1 MTTEIENTPLL
12 KMENIHKWY
21 GKVHALQGVDIELHA
36 GQALG
41 IIGDNGAGKSTL
53 IKILVGLIPKNKG
66 TIYWKG
72 NEVEITSI
80 DDSRKIG
87 IEAVYQ
93 DQAVVDCLSVSKNV
107 FLGRELTKK
116 VGPFRFL
123 DTQRM
128 RKQTE
133 ELTQKLSLDIATVDQ
148 EVRFCSGGERQGVAI
163 ARAMYY
169 EAALTILDE
178 PITALS
184 LKGTKQV
191 LEFVTHLKER
201 NIGVIV
207 ISHNIGHVY
216 AVADRFILMSKGKKM
231 VDLEKDSVTLTDLE
245 DMLIR
250 L

>member
-1 MTTEIENTPLL
+1 MSELLL
-12 KMENIHKWY
+12 KMENIHKWF
-21 GKVHALQGVDIELHA
+21 GKVHALDGVDVEVNK
-36 GQALG
+36 GEVVG

-66 TIYWKG
+66 KIYWKG
-72 NEVEITSI
+72 EEVEIRSI
-80 DDSRKIG
+80 DDSRKLG

-93 DQAVVDCLSVSKNV
+93 DQAVVDCLSVAKNV
-107 FLGRELTKK
+107 FLGRELTKNI
-116 VGPFRFL
+116 GPFKFMDL
-123 DTQRM
+123 QKM
-128 RKQTE
+128 RDQTA
-133 ELTQKLSLDIATVDQ
+133 ELTHKLGLDIATVEQ

-163 ARAMYY
+163 TRAMYY
-169 EAALTILDE
+169 EASLTILDE

-191 LEFVTHLKER
+191 IEFVKRLKQR

-216 AVADRFILMSKGKKM
+216 SVADRFILMSKGRKM
-231 VDLEKDSVTLTDLE
+231 VDIEKKGITQSSLEE
-245 DMLIR
+245 MLIG